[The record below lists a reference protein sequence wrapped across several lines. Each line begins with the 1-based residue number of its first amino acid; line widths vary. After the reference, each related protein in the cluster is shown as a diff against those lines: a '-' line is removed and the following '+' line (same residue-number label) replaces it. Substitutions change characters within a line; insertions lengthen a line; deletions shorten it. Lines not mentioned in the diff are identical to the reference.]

1 MQCAPGDFIRTAV
14 NTEASPEAELVRWKS
29 FDGKMISGFLCKP
42 AAKFSGKRPVL
53 VDIHGGPE
61 GQSTPD
67 FLGRMN
73 YYLNEMGIA
82 IIEPNVRGSM
92 GYGKTFT
99 LLDNGSK
106 REDALKTQGTPVWLL
121 IAKGEGMGI
130 GRG

>member
-1 MQCAPGDFIRTAV
+1 MGFSLTNARSPSDCYSVNVASGKVERWTVSETAV
-14 NTEASPEAELVRWKS
+14 KTDDFPEAELVHWKS
-29 FDGKMISGFLCKP
+29 FDGKMISGFLYKP
-42 AAKFSGKRPVL
+42 AAKFTGKRPVL

-82 IIEPNVRGSM
+82 IIEPNVRGST

-99 LLDNGSK
+99 LLDNGFK
-106 REDALKTQGTPVWLL
+106 REDTL
-121 IAKGEGMGI
+121 
-130 GRG
+130 